1 MNLYIHAYIQYA
13 VSIPFG
19 NLTVRYGSHDP
30 FSSMIYPQKTIAM
43 CKSQAKGTWS
53 DQLGV
58 TICQECEVCRME
70 TVDLVDATTMM
81 VNVAGSIS

>member
-30 FSSMIYPQKTIAM
+30 FSSMIYHPKKLCANPRPKGPGVISWESPFA
-43 CKSQAKGTWS
+43 KSARFVGWKRWTWWTPL
-53 DQLGV
+53 Q
-58 TICQECEVCRME
+58 
-70 TVDLVDATTMM
+70 
-81 VNVAGSIS
+81 